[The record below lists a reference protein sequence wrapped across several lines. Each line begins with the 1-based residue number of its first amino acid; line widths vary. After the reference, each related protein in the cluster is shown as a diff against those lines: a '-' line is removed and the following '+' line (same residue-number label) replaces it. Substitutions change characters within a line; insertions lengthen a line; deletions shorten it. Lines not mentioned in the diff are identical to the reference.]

1 MVKII
6 KALFKKKETMA
17 KRNTTRDKFDN
28 AFTLYTKC
36 EHPAL
41 APIMIGCY
49 PVWFG
54 ANKDIG
60 VKTIHEMDYIC
71 ALSGYMPTAYF
82 GAHVTF
88 INCPLTDMGGVP
100 DFWDSFI
107 DDVVTEIKAGKKIL
121 AYCVGGHGR
130 TGTFGASL
138 ISVLEPDTPDPID
151 AMRERHCYKA
161 VETLRQADAVFA
173 LRNVEL
179 PQRYVSQHHKN
190 TSTTGNVST
199 KGSKP
204 GSPTTK
210 LIL

>member
-6 KALFKKKETMA
+6 AALFKKKKKKETMA

-41 APIMIGCY
+41 APIMIGGY

-54 ANKDIG
+54 ANKDISA
-60 VKTIHEMDYIC
+60 KTIQEMDYIC
-71 ALSGYMPTAYF
+71 SLSGYMPTAYF
-82 GAHVTF
+82 GAFVTF

-107 DDVVTEIKAGKKIL
+107 GDVVKEIKAGKKIL

-138 ISVLEPDTPDPID
+138 ISVLEQIGR
-151 AMRERHCYKA
+151 ASCRER
-161 VETLRQADAVFA
+161 V
-173 LRNVEL
+173 
-179 PQRYVSQHHKN
+179 
-190 TSTTGNVST
+190 
-199 KGSKP
+199 
-204 GSPTTK
+204 
-210 LIL
+210 